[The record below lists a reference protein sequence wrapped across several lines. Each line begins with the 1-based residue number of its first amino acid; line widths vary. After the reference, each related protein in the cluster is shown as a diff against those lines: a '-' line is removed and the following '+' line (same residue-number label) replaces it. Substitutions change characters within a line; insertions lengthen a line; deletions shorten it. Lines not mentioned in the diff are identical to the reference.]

1 MEIVESKATITDQ
14 KSAEIKDIPCFQK
27 RMELGDLMQSEF
39 NMGWVENEKATKGRK
54 GVTKR
59 KTAGSELGLSR
70 PTQEEGARPKG
81 IWARINRPVMGNEE
95 IIEQKEGPKRKNKMQ
110 QTKED
115 MLQEKEKRVKIEQE
129 TKDFNLIL
137 ATEFGSA
144 EAVGQP
150 YRVQ

>member
-1 MEIVESKATITDQ
+1 MEIVESKATVTDQ

-54 GVTKR
+54 GVTKI

-81 IWARINRPVMGNEE
+81 IWARINRPVMGKEE
-95 IIEQKEGPKRKNKMQ
+95 IIE
-110 QTKED
+110 
-115 MLQEKEKRVKIEQE
+115 
-129 TKDFNLIL
+129 
-137 ATEFGSA
+137 
-144 EAVGQP
+144 
-150 YRVQ
+150 